1 MAGKPWDDKAL
12 LRNAYVTRR
21 LSITQIAEE
30 MKKKYGLSVTA
41 QTIYNRLRD
50 FDLLKLNG
58 KGNKRAKFYGQSAPT
73 KKVSRRI

>member
-1 MAGKPWDDKAL
+1 MKPWDDKAV
-12 LRNAYVTRR
+12 LRNLYVTQRK
-21 LSITQIAEE
+21 SITQIAEE

-58 KGNKRAKFYGQSAPT
+58 KGNARSKFYGQAAPT
-73 KKVSRRI
+73 KRVGRR